1 MYFRRPPFPPS
12 LPLAPRAH
20 ALSNSIPPR
29 KSRARAVVRTAG
41 VPPLM
46 AVRAPMPNIP
56 TEIGLEII
64 QLALIATP
72 PSILSAV
79 SKKFNALVCK
89 IIYDT
94 VTLDGL
100 ARIALFH
107 RTLSSKSPDF
117 WDTHVRVLAVTCQS
131 YSAKARVQLEEIVAA
146 CTMLQT
152 VAIPRPAILTSPAIS
167 ATRPSQLIIQ
177 KFDAMTPFE
186 WDPLFAEAVAS
197 PAADLAQNVTHL
209 RICEPGAVWHSP
221 LATLEFFG
229 ALANLTHLAL
239 ARHVNP
245 QGNPNDAA
253 FISEV
258 RAVLETRPGLKMLAV
273 HLYPWRWPD
282 VTRAATNLCSYG
294 CLCKGLLRVADK
306 RLVLLATGWE
316 TLFMDKS
323 ERELHDFGWMVN
335 PAANHG
341 SSRLGSISFWE
352 NWRMSDKRIVSLAT
366 CWEPEFLHD
375 AAKWTY
381 SDLGNELRGG
391 HSFWD
396 NWMVPE

>member
-1 MYFRRPPFPPS
+1 MP
-12 LPLAPRAH
+12 
-20 ALSNSIPPR
+20 
-29 KSRARAVVRTAG
+29 G
-41 VPPLM
+41 VPPVM
-46 AVRAPMPNIP
+46 AARAPMPNIP

-94 VTLDGL
+94 VTLDAL
-100 ARIALFH
+100 ARITLFH
-107 RTLSSKSPDF
+107 RALRLKSPDF
-117 WDTHVRVLAVTCQS
+117 WETHVRVLAVTCRS
-131 YSAKARVQLEEIVAA
+131 YSAQSRVQLGEIVAA

-167 ATRPSQLIIQ
+167 ATRPTQLVIQ
-177 KFDAMTPFE
+177 KFDAVTPFE

-273 HLYPWRWPD
+273 HLYPWNWPD
-282 VTRAATNLCSYG
+282 VARAATNLCSYG

-306 RLVLLATGWE
+306 RLVLLATGWD
-316 TLFMDKS
+316 TLFMNKS
-323 ERELHDFGWMVN
+323 ERELLDLGWMVN

-341 SSRLGSISFWE
+341 SSRPGSISFWE

-366 CWEPEFLHD
+366 CWEPEILHD
-375 AAKWTY
+375 AVKWTY
-381 SDLGNELRGG
+381 SDLGNELQDG

-396 NWMVPE
+396 NWMVSE